1 MKCVCE
7 FQAFYN
13 NDNEF
18 VIKELVVIDIQNR
31 GYTHLHFLPPFERT
45 KLNGIKRRT
54 ATWLENHFHGLLWEE
69 GNVKY
74 NLNTIR
80 SVLNQYSTIY
90 TKGAEKQKFLKSI
103 VDVKVYDLDIF
114 KSLIPKLPIRQDEK
128 YKIVCPIETGL
139 HCVYGS
145 MRCALYKAVHLAN
158 WLIRSVLYCE
168 YRREYDRLNSFYDD
182 AERSS
187 DHVKDIVKSGFYAH
201 TDTICCVWCG
211 KSYTSVCDVVEEH
224 SKNSPFC
231 DSLIGFVNN
240 VPIALEHIVPRDKRL
255 I

>member
-1 MKCVCE
+1 MTCVCE

-18 VIKELVVIDIQNR
+18 VIKELVVIDIGKR

-45 KLNGIKRRT
+45 KLNSIKRRT
-54 ATWLENHFHGLLWEE
+54 ASWLENHFHGLQWDE

-80 SVLNQYSTIY
+80 SVLTRFSTIY

-103 VDVKVYDLDIF
+103 VNVHVFDLDKY
-114 KSLIPKLPIRQDEK
+114 KSIIPKLPIRNDEK
-128 YKIVCPIETGL
+128 DKIVCPIKTGYHCL
-139 HCVYGS
+139 HGS

-158 WLIRSVLYCE
+158 WLTRSVLYCD
-168 YRREYDRLNSFYDD
+168 YRREFDRLNTFY
-182 AERSS
+182 ECSS
-187 DHVKDIVKSGFYAH
+187 DHVKEIVNLGFYKDA
-201 TDTICCVWCG
+201 DTICCVWCG
-211 KSYTSVCDVVEEH
+211 TRYTNVCDVVEEH

-240 VPIALEHIVPRDKRL
+240 VPIALEHIVPRDKK
-255 I
+255 